1 MSTPADERH
10 NLTFASLNSAFFGV
24 GLGMVSFVSVM
35 PLFARSLGA
44 PPIALALVP
53 WLQPLGWYLP
63 QLLLVS
69 RVGRLERFHPAVLL
83 ATIVERAPFLGLVS
97 LALALPWLPRPVA
110 VGALLLLLLVFGL
123 GGGLTAPPWQ
133 SLLVRMT
140 APRHRGAFIGVM
152 VGAMQLTSAISA
164 WSAGHI
170 LEGTP
175 GRLGFA
181 TCFAIGAVAMAISY
195 GFLTRLREPSDMADD
210 MPDPR
215 VPTAGRDAG
224 TDRHGATSV
233 EVGAEADAA
242 THTPPMP
249 WTLEPAPVPSARAVW
264 RSNARFRRFV
274 AARQTGWFALMPAAF
289 FALDAQQRLG
299 ATSAD
304 IGVYGASFAL
314 VQVVLSPVLGWLSD
328 HVGHRRVMAAG
339 AIAAGAAA
347 GLAAIAPTKAWM
359 VVVFGL
365 AGTAN
370 IALTMIPL
378 IFILTFGDARTRPAY
393 IGLGHSLAAPG
404 LILAPVIGGALL
416 RWTGGFAAAYALAT
430 AAAVATAVL
439 LIVDR
444 SLSPGRRPMRGAA
457 PAVGV

>member
-1 MSTPADERH
+1 MPTPTDERH
-10 NLTFASLNSAFFGV
+10 NLAFASLNSAFFGV

-35 PLFARSLGA
+35 PLFAKNLGA
-44 PPIALALVP
+44 SPIALALVP

-63 QLLLVS
+63 QLLLVK

-83 ATIVERAPFLGLVS
+83 ATIVERAPFLGLVV
-97 LALALPWLPRPVA
+97 LALALPWLTRFAAVVA
-110 VGALLLLLLVFGL
+110 MLLLLLVFGL

-140 APRHRGAFIGVM
+140 APGHRGVFIGVM
-152 VGAMQLTSAISA
+152 VGAMQLTNAIGA

-175 GRLGFA
+175 DRFGFA
-181 TCFAIGAVAMAISY
+181 ICFAIGAVAMAVSY
-195 GFLTRLREPSDMADD
+195 GFLTRLREPLDAVTEIVDD
-210 MPDPR
+210 
-215 VPTAGRDAG
+215 
-224 TDRHGATSV
+224 DR
-233 EVGAEADAA
+233 AA
-242 THTPPMP
+242 A
-249 WTLEPAPVPSARAVW
+249 LVPSARAVW

-299 ATSAD
+299 ATAAD
-304 IGVYGASFAL
+304 IGWYGAWFAL

-339 AIAAGAAA
+339 AIAAGLAAA
-347 GLAAIAPTKAWM
+347 LAAVAPTKAWM
-359 VVVFGL
+359 GVVFAL

-416 RWTGGFAAAYALAT
+416 RWTGGFTAAYALAA
-430 AAAVATAVL
+430 AAAVVTAVL

-444 SLSPGRRPMRGAA
+444 SLSPGRRPMRGVA